1 MEKVGE
7 DKFAIHSNYV
17 LSGTKRPMRAENL
30 LASAANKC
38 LRDSA
43 ALSIEP
49 LELWGVTPVVV
60 SAKGDLTLVNECE
73 LLKWVRA
80 MPDPMF
86 NPNQEIYV
94 FELAPGFTPLAL
106 KAIEYVFKARATK
119 KKAAQEKMIRV
130 LRDDRELLSEVRQ
143 IWALGIRGGKLAALD
158 IARIFSLSSAVAHN
172 RFHAVVKKPKSKPE
186 VEQSVTDDEVYSTAN
201 PLSTEGSE
209 SDYVQ
214 AVEAVLSR
222 IDNAIP
228 EQQQAIDAI
237 LGRISSAKLDGGKPI
252 DVGELKT
259 FIEDRFDTSV
269 GSDIASKVGPK
280 GRGSPEF

>member
-7 DKFAIHSNYV
+7 DKFAIHSTYV

-49 LELWGVTPVVV
+49 LELWGVTPVVASV
-60 SAKGDLTLVNECE
+60 KGELTLVNESE

-106 KAIEYVFKARATK
+106 KAIEYVFEARATK
-119 KKAAQEKMIRV
+119 KKAAQEKMIKG

-186 VEQSVTDDEVYSTAN
+186 VKQNA
-201 PLSTEGSE
+201 TEGEIDLPANTLSAEDSE
-209 SDYVQ
+209 SNYVQ
-214 AVEAVLSR
+214 AVETVLS
-222 IDNAIP
+222 DLGSVIP
-228 EQQQAIDAI
+228 EQQQAVDAI
-237 LGRISSAKLDGGKPI
+237 LERISGAKLEGGRPI
-252 DVGELKT
+252 DVAELRAYVKAY
-259 FIEDRFDTSV
+259 FDEQIILAIEVSADPSHNW
-269 GSDIASKVGPK
+269 
-280 GRGSPEF
+280 SPEQ